1 MSKFESVQKSV
12 IINNISINKLNT
24 LMYVTISDF
33 LFWIN
38 QYMKFTFKIGS
49 FYPTVYGN
57 VRSTSSMSG

>member
-38 QYMKFTFKIGS
+38 QYMKFTFKIGCL
-49 FYPTVYGN
+49 YPTVYGN